1 MTFTHSKI
9 LKFLGVAL
17 LAAPFALSAAH
28 ALELDW
34 SGQFRAEN
42 HLITNYANSGTGTGY
57 GVVDGG
63 SSDASFQTLF
73 MRLRP
78 KVIVNDNV
86 YVKSEWWAGDP
97 VFGMFGNA
105 APYGADGRQYY
116 STQSRGSFITAQRF
130 WAEVLTDLGVVRVG
144 RMPLNWGL
152 GLIYNGGDGVFDR
165 YVSTG
170 DAISMSAKVGSITF
184 APSFI
189 KYSMGNSVGG
199 NRDVTAGALA
209 GTPPSG
215 RGNVSDYSFLL
226 RYENLDED
234 LDIGVNLIRRNI
246 DAAQDSAAGYFG
258 VTGLPAGSG
267 ITIWDIFAKKKLG
280 KLTLAAELPLA
291 SGNIGGVPY
300 SAKAVAGE
308 VQFKAT
314 SHWDFSAKVGSAPGQ
329 SNVANAASPSGF
341 GGFFFHPNYRVGM
354 IMFGYQLGALGG
366 MQSQNN
372 PTATANNLASPFDNP
387 ITNATYISVG
397 TQFGFGAGDRWK
409 ARFNFL
415 TATAQQVAAAGSAYF
430 NTWSRK
436 FENNASGITQDSSL
450 GTEYDLGVTY
460 HLDENFQFAFDLGVF
475 LPGSF
480 YTFSNTGTPNA
491 RNTVFANAI
500 RVGINF

>member
-1 MTFTHSKI
+1 M
-9 LKFLGVAL
+9 LVASSIS
-17 LAAPFALSAAH
+17 SAN

-42 HLITNYANSGTGTGY
+42 HFITNYANSQSATGY
-57 GVVDGG
+57 GVVSGG
-63 SSDASFQTLF
+63 SDNASFQSLF
-73 MRLRP
+73 LRMRP
-78 KVIVNDNV
+78 KVVVNDNV

-97 VFGMFGNA
+97 VYGMFGDA
-105 APYGADGRQYY
+105 APYGTDGRQYY

-130 WAEVLTDLGVVRVG
+130 WAEILTDLGVVRLG

-199 NRDVTAGALA
+199 NRNVTAGTLG

-215 RGNVSDYSFLL
+215 HGNVSDYSFLL

-246 DAAQDSAAGYFG
+246 DAAQDTTSGYLG
-258 VTGLPAGSG
+258 VTGVPAGSG
-267 ITIWDIFAKKKLG
+267 ITIWDIYAKKKLG
-280 KLTLAAELPLA
+280 KVTVAAELPLA

-300 SAKAVAGE
+300 STKAVAGE

-314 SHWDFSAKVGSAPGQ
+314 SHWDLSAKVGSAPGQ
-329 SNVANAASPSGF
+329 SNQASATNPSGF

-372 PTATANNLASPFDNP
+372 PTATANNLSSPFDNP
-387 ITNATYISVG
+387 ITNATYISLG
-397 TQFGFGAGDRWK
+397 TQFGFGASDRW
-409 ARFNFL
+409 RMRLNFL
-415 TATAQQVAAAGSAYF
+415 TASAQQVAAAGSAYF

-436 FENNASGITQDSSL
+436 FENNVSGATQGSDL
-450 GTEYDLGVTY
+450 GTEYDLGVSY
-460 HLDENFQFAFDLGVF
+460 QLDENLQVAFDMGLF
-475 LPGSF
+475 FPGT
-480 YTFSNTGTPNA
+480 YYAFSNGGVSNA